1 MSFHWEAGLGDRA
14 KKYQSWKKKKKLFL
28 MTIYTE
34 TQLTICFSWS
44 QNPFDLVFNDFI
56 IANTNKEG
64 VPNFSMLVYML

>member
-1 MSFHWEAGLGDRA
+1 
-14 KKYQSWKKKKKLFL
+14 

-56 IANTNKEG
+56 IANNKKEG